1 MVLLYNLARGN
12 LEPGVYHLFGQ
23 AATGKTAIAACC
35 AASVAARG
43 RPVAWI
49 DAGGGFSASRFSQ
62 ISAAVAGKDYSNR
75 VLLNKAANPLALDNA
90 LKLLQAN
97 VPKWRPGLVV
107 LDTAFGSIDQTI
119 SDPAIRKVLWIQARE
134 QLARLVLLCNSCKVP
149 LLLVNGVGYKP
160 GVDQERPTGESIIAV
175 FKPEAAAVRHVIG
188 PNGKTGRISYLSCDD
203 ETTFAITT
211 AGIEQKDS
219 AVTAKPNALNALN
232 ALNGDPEEE
241 SEA

>member
-1 MVLLYNLARGN
+1 MVLLFNLARRN

-49 DAGGGFSASRFSQ
+49 DAGGGFSASRFAQ
-62 ISAAVAGKDYSNR
+62 ISQALTGKDHSNR

-97 VPKWRPGLVV
+97 VSKWRPGLAV

-119 SDPAIRKVLWIQARE
+119 SDPVIKRVLWIQARE

-160 GVDQERPTGESIIAV
+160 GADQERPTGESIVNA
-175 FKPEAAAVRHVIG
+175 FRPESAAVRHVIG
-188 PNGKTGRISYLSCDD
+188 PNGKTGRVSYLSCDD
-203 ETTFAITT
+203 ETTFAIV
-211 AGIEQKDS
+211 AGGIEQKDS
-219 AVTAKPNALNALN
+219 AVPARPSTSID
-232 ALNGDPEEE
+232 GPEEG